1 MSLSTPAKSLK
12 MKAQLSSTNDEG
24 RVLSPNNKSAIKD
37 IQTIISNKPMSRQ
50 DTQQPKL
57 EAEDDTGK
65 IV

>member
-50 DTQQPKL
+50 DT
-57 EAEDDTGK
+57 
-65 IV
+65 